1 MTENHERDITV
12 LVIDD
17 ESIIRQVFTYYL
29 EDREYNVLCAV
40 NGREGMEIFDREMPD
55 IVLTDLMMPEA
66 SGLEVLNH
74 ITRKNPEIPVV
85 IISGANSLD
94 DAVQALRLGAWDYL
108 IKPVQDLNL
117 LGYTVE
123 QCLSKARLIRENRH
137 YREHLEDLVNER
149 TAQLERRNRQLD
161 LSRRQIIGILS
172 QAAEYKDFETG
183 NHFLRVSETAA
194 CIARRMGWDDEQVLN
209 LQLASPVH
217 DIGKIGIP
225 DSILLKPGR
234 LDEDEWRIMKDH
246 CYFGKNILG
255 SEQFI
260 RDMEKEGGLDIAEA
274 SFRLMET
281 AANIAL
287 SHHEYWNG
295 EGYPMGLKG
304 KNIPIEARITSVADV
319 FDALSSKRPYKEP
332 WPEGKTLAY
341 IRDMSGKQF
350 DPHVVDKFFEGLEEV
365 RLIQKK
371 YRENSENA

>member
-1 MTENHERDITV
+1 MSEINDKAITV

-29 EDREYNVLCAV
+29 EDREYIVMTASD
-40 NGREGMEIFDREMPD
+40 GKEGMEIYDRERPD

-66 SGLEVLNH
+66 NGLEVLDH
-74 ITRKNPEIPVV
+74 ISKKDSETPVV

-94 DAVQALRLGAWDYL
+94 DAVQALRLGAWNYL

-123 QCLSKARLIRENRH
+123 ECLNKAKLIRENRR
-137 YREHLEDLVNER
+137 YKEHLEELVRER
-149 TAQLERRNRQLD
+149 TSQLVKRNRQLD

-194 CIARRMGWDDEQVLN
+194 CIAKRMGWADDIVLN
-209 LQLASPVH
+209 LQLAAPVH

-225 DSILLKPGR
+225 DKILLKPGK
-234 LDEDEWRIMKDH
+234 LDEDEWRIMKEH
-246 CYFGKNILG
+246 CLFGKNILG

-260 RDMEKEGGLDIAEA
+260 RDLSGNSSLDIAEA
-274 SFRLMET
+274 SFLLMET

-295 EGYPMGLKG
+295 EGYPLGLKG
-304 KNIPIEARITSVADV
+304 KDIPIEARITAVADV
-319 FDALSSKRPYKEP
+319 FDALRSKRPYKEP
-332 WPEGKTLAY
+332 WPEEKALEY
-341 IRDMSGKQF
+341 IKEMSGVQF
-350 DPHVVDKFFEGLEEV
+350 DPNVVENFFKSLDDV
-365 RLIQKK
+365 RSIQKK
-371 YRENSENA
+371 YRE